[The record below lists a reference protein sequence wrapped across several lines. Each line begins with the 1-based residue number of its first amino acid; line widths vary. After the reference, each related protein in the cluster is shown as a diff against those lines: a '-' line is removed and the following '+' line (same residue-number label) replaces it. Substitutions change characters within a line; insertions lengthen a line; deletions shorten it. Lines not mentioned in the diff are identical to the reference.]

1 MGTPVQIEIKDLK
14 YKYLSS
20 HTEFIYQFYFE
31 LVLSAST
38 TNAAFRRTVHTP
50 LVIAERPGAA
60 VDTGFRNYFSNDLLN
75 SGSNYPNLIRI
86 VSEDIT
92 KWNYI
97 VQSTERRMITIFH
110 KQEWRKLFTTLS
122 SGDSY
127 PFLSSMDGITSTFI
141 KGATTNIT
149 DDCPLTWDH
158 INFILP
164 GGAAGESVNKFSITI
179 PTTYYGAAVFN
190 YEIMSGIYN
199 VETRTITYK
208 AIEEQP
214 VVGKRTY
221 LAPANVAVSVKP
233 RSASTKILL
242 AGQAGSYK
250 NNIELKVVAATSNSF
265 QGAKYGT
272 SLIILSSWNWFD
284 STTVYNSGSLNSMV
298 PGYPTFTQNDHQ
310 RPMSLMLAK
319 DQYLT
324 YIPFLKTGPT
334 AFSVYFDNVKLPYTS
349 DLPYYSIQLIDDTGT
364 IDSFNEFINQDQGVF
379 YQSVLKKMT
388 FSCSDNSL
396 GVKNTDCSIGFITNH
411 QI

>member
-1 MGTPVQIEIKDLK
+1 
-14 YKYLSS
+14 
-20 HTEFIYQFYFE
+20 
-31 LVLSAST
+31 
-38 TNAAFRRTVHTP
+38 
-50 LVIAERPGAA
+50 
-60 VDTGFRNYFSNDLLN
+60 
-75 SGSNYPNLIRI
+75 
-86 VSEDIT
+86 
-92 KWNYI
+92 
-97 VQSTERRMITIFH
+97 
-110 KQEWRKLFTTLS
+110 
-122 SGDSY
+122 
-127 PFLSSMDGITSTFI
+127 MDGITSTFI

-158 INFILP
+158 IHFILP
-164 GGAAGESVNKFSITI
+164 GGAAGESANKFSIAI
-179 PTTYYGAAVFN
+179 PTTYYGSAVFN

-199 VETRTITYK
+199 VETRTITYR

-221 LAPANVAVSVKP
+221 LAPANVAVSAKP
-233 RSASTKILL
+233 RSASTKIQL
-242 AGQAGSYK
+242 AGQAGSYQNK
-250 NNIELKVVAATSNSF
+250 IELKVVAALINSF
-265 QGAKYGT
+265 QGTKYGT

-284 STTVYNSGSLNSMV
+284 STTVYNSASFSAAG
-298 PGYPTFTQNDHQ
+298 GYPTFTQNDHQ

-349 DLPYYSIQLIDDTGT
+349 DLPYYSIQLIDETGT
-364 IDSFNEFINQDQGVF
+364 IDSYNEFINQDQGVF
-379 YQSVLKKMT
+379 YQSILRKMT